1 MDYIL
6 HMGAWNSVFAVPTSL
21 VDRYLKLAGK
31 EQLQVLLWMLRHGG
45 EAVAPE
51 TLARELGTDVDS
63 VLDALDYWVQ
73 EGLLTGSKG
82 ELSPAAAQGPTP
94 PTAAAPAPAQSPE
107 AEPLPPRKRLV
118 KPDMQH
124 VVVRMGESDSIKYL
138 MQ

>member
-1 MDYIL
+1 MGNWCLMDYIL

-73 EGLLTGSKG
+73 EGLLAGSKG
-82 ELSPAAAQGPTP
+82 ELSPAMQEPSP
-94 PTAAAPAPAQSPE
+94 PSAAAPAPAPLRSIPSISTIQSDASNTP
-107 AEPLPPRKRLV
+107 A
-118 KPDMQH
+118 
-124 VVVRMGESDSIKYL
+124 
-138 MQ
+138 

>member
-51 TLARELGTDVDS
+51 TLARE
-63 VLDALDYWVQ
+63 ALTW
-73 EGLLTGSKG
+73 
-82 ELSPAAAQGPTP
+82 AAFWTHWIIGC
-94 PTAAAPAPAQSPE
+94 
-107 AEPLPPRKRLV
+107 KR
-118 KPDMQH
+118 
-124 VVVRMGESDSIKYL
+124 GC
-138 MQ
+138 

>member
-73 EGLLTGSKG
+73 EGL
-82 ELSPAAAQGPTP
+82 
-94 PTAAAPAPAQSPE
+94 
-107 AEPLPPRKRLV
+107 
-118 KPDMQH
+118 
-124 VVVRMGESDSIKYL
+124 
-138 MQ
+138 

>member
-51 TLARELGTDVDS
+51 TLARELGTDVGS

-82 ELSPAAAQGPTP
+82 ELSPAAAQEPTP
-94 PTAAAPAPAQSPE
+94 PICRCACPGPKPRGGTSSSQEALGQAGYAARGGAHGGIGFRSNT
-107 AEPLPPRKRLV
+107 
-118 KPDMQH
+118 
-124 VVVRMGESDSIKYL
+124 
-138 MQ
+138 